1 VKSTRIHTAL
11 WLAAALTISS
21 QQFTPTA
28 SAQATAEKDMAVL
41 VLGGVMTESDFPSL
55 ANLPFY
61 SSYEDNYMAGVAVS
75 RDFVGLGLGVH
86 FGGEVGLAGRFGDAS
101 SAEIWAGPKLR
112 FDGIDFGPVAIS
124 AGLTVGLSYVTDT
137 IGRERDVELDHHGD
151 ATILYYAGPEIAVA
165 FDAIPDTEFVFQTH
179 HRSGGLNVPWLPTIN
194 NMPNTSNANTFG
206 VRKRF

>member
-1 VKSTRIHTAL
+1 MRSGRIISEF
-11 WLAAALTISS
+11 WLAAALAILQITS
-21 QQFTPTA
+21 PA
-28 SAQATAEKDMAVL
+28 SAQATAEKVTAVL
-41 VLGGVMTESDFPSL
+41 VFGGVMTESDFPSL
-55 ANLPFY
+55 TNLPFY

-75 RDFVGLGLGVH
+75 RDFLGLGLGVH

-101 SAEIWAGPKLR
+101 SAEIWGGPKLR
-112 FDGIDFGPVAIS
+112 FDGIDLGPVAIS

-137 IGRERDVELDHHGD
+137 IGRERDVEVDHDGD

-165 FDAIPDTEFVFQTH
+165 FDAIPETEFVFQTH